1 MIRNLGLA
9 LTLALEL
16 GSGMGRFGCTYVESV
31 TAWYLRNKNNKQFN
45 PWPCALNSITYH
57 KASLLPS
64 YDEFASKPLPTAR
77 IVQAGRTIRIPAHS
91 HHNERARHTVAFSA
105 AMSMLSP
112 SHPIY
117 CRECPEEDSP
127 IPPSSFRKTQHL
139 YSSSTHPND
148 TEQVRIADGDI
159 LPRLRGVRL
168 ASLDRDGWMSIKF
181 WT

>member
-64 YDEFASKPLPTAR
+64 SDESASKPLPTAR
-77 IVQAGRTIRIPAHS
+77 IVQEGRTIRIPAHS

-105 AMSMLSP
+105 AMAMLTPSP
-112 SHPIY
+112 PLTSHPI
-117 CRECPEEDSP
+117 
-127 IPPSSFRKTQHL
+127 PSTAGAVLKKTRQFHRAASGQHDTFAQAQL
-139 YSSSTHPND
+139 NSTPDRPCLQRVPGRGAIFDTND
-148 TEQVRIADGDI
+148 TEQVRIADG
-159 LPRLRGVRL
+159 
-168 ASLDRDGWMSIKF
+168 
-181 WT
+181 

>member
-31 TAWYLRNKNNKQFN
+31 TAWYLRNKKNDKQFN

-57 KASLLPS
+57 KASLPPS
-64 YDEFASKPLPTAR
+64 CDESASKPLPTAR
-77 IVQAGRTIRIPAHS
+77 IVQEGRTVRIPAHS

-105 AMSMLSP
+105 AMPMLSP
-112 SHPIY
+112 SHPI
-117 CRECPEEDSP
+117 PSTAGAVLKKNSP

-139 YSSSTHPND
+139 CSSSTQLNTRP
-148 TEQVRIADGDI
+148 TIPTTR
-159 LPRLRGVRL
+159 P
-168 ASLDRDGWMSIKF
+168 
-181 WT
+181 